1 MGTTAT
7 WDGQVYHLDILEGNL
22 ASDLSVSGNFLL
34 LNPDGFVADMD
45 VDLGMDNVDGP
56 LGHFTLDAAGNFT
69 YTNSDDHNELY
80 YSSSMTFFV
89 QYWVPENYAWRYV
102 IFITIWGVD
111 DPTVF
116 GGAFEGNVTEA
127 GGISNGTAGVAT
139 ATGAVTVTDVDR
151 VHIPGSL
158 EFLVDPAILP
168 VAAGVAHYGTYEV
181 TAAGQWTYTLDD
193 VNTMVQALGTG
204 DTLTDSFDIV
214 SNDGTHQTITIAI
227 QGSDDVA
234 IQGGRSNDILYGTPD
249 VDTLDGGPRR
259 DTMNG
264 LGGDDTYI
272 VDDKHDQVIEAGE
285 GHDGVISSANFMLG
299 ANVEDLMLVGTRHLN
314 GTGNELDNRINGN
327 AAANMIQGGL
337 GADVLTGG
345 QGADKF
351 VYESAADSLATAG
364 GWDIITDFDAGQRD
378 RIDLRGLDADVVR
391 SGNQKFTFIGE
402 AAFSETNATGQLR
415 FDSATHML
423 YGSTDADTGA
433 EFAIE
438 LTGVTSLSVHQLVL

>member
-1 MGTTAT
+1 MSYTVY
-7 WDGQVYHLDILEGNL
+7 WDAKYPIFRIDIIEGNL

-69 YTNSDDHNELY
+69 YTNPEAHNELQSDQGFGVRVVFY
-80 YSSSMTFFV
+80 KPLHYIADIIVF
-89 QYWVPENYAWRYV
+89 
-102 IFITIWGVD
+102 GVD

-127 GGISNGTAGVAT
+127 GGVSNGSAGVAT
-139 ATGAVTVTDVDR
+139 ATGVVTVTDVDLVR
-151 VHIPGSL
+151 VSQWLEYPSL
-158 EFLVDPAILP
+158 AP

-249 VDTLDGGPRR
+249 VDTLDGGPGC
-259 DTMNG
+259 DTMYG

-272 VDDKHDQVIEAGE
+272 MDNRRDQVIEAAGQ
-285 GHDGVISSANFMLG
+285 GHDGVISSANFVLG
-299 ANVEDLMLVGTRHLN
+299 ANVEDLVLVGTRHLH

-327 AAANMIQGGL
+327 AVTNKIQGGL
-337 GADVLTGG
+337 GADVLTGA

-351 VYESAADSLATAG
+351 VYESAADSPATAG
-364 GWDIITDFDAGQRD
+364 GWDVITDFDPGQRD
-378 RIDLRGLDADVVR
+378 RIDLRGIDADVVR

-402 AAFSETNATGQLR
+402 AAFSEANATGQLR
-415 FDSATHML
+415 FDSAAHML
-423 YGSTDADTGA
+423 YGSTDADAGA

-438 LTGVTSLSVHQLVL
+438 LTGVTSLSVHQLMR